1 MVWFRDYLDDQIDEM
16 HKSRLHICMAGNK
29 SNSTGSKDDGEFSI
43 NHMVFKVSAF
53 K

>member
-1 MVWFRDYLDDQIDEM
+1 MVWFRDYLDDQVDGM
-16 HKSRLHICMAGNK
+16 YKSRLHICMAGNK
-29 SNSTGSKDDGEFSI
+29 SNSTGSKDNRKFSM